1 MQCGW
6 VQFSGGLTV
15 SMTLVARQR
24 CELSACHEWRTSLRP
39 IPSLQPN
46 QPIITHNSVL
56 AAEHVYKVWDAQC
69 HSSMPCGHTPDTKG
83 AHLCTNVVM
92 NRRCARGAASRVWVT
107 IRVQAGR
114 QVDVCMEWCSAAMHR
129 HPESAGR
136 GTRPFCMAAE
146 PEGREGNRSDTS
158 A

>member
-1 MQCGW
+1 MQCSW

-15 SMTLVARQR
+15 SMTLVGRQR
-24 CELSACHEWRTSLRP
+24 CELCACHEWRTSLRP

-56 AAEHVYKVWDAQC
+56 AAEHVYKAWDAQC
-69 HSSMPCGHTPDTKG
+69 HSSMPCGHTPDTEG

-107 IRVQAGR
+107 IRVQAGGWWMCAWNGAQLLCTAIQRVPEEAPDLSAWR
-114 QVDVCMEWCSAAMHR
+114 QNQKE
-129 HPESAGR
+129 ESG
-136 GTRPFCMAAE
+136 E
-146 PEGREGNRSDTS
+146 QE
-158 A
+158 